1 MRGGVETWEEGGPG
15 EAGRQGD
22 ECAGQRKRPAQR
34 PRGRK
39 GRRAPGSG
47 GPRTGAHRPDGRP
60 KGPCE
65 AGRRER
71 PRDGDSIL
79 GTAKNDERVLRG
91 GGGGRDG
98 IKLHFC
104 PLLVR
109 PPCFREEPR
118 GPKSNES
125 QGLRRAGQQSH
136 VGLTSQK
143 DEGTPGH
150 VLGEEVP
157 AWKTQRQAAR
167 EAAGQAYPQDGP
179 GPEPGL
185 PFSVNV
191 STRTQSPLTATT
203 KSAIDKTAVDRECAG
218 GRGNA

>member
-1 MRGGVETWEEGGPG
+1 MRRGGRGTSAPGRGNDPRKGPEVGRDAGHRDREG
-15 EAGRQGD
+15 
-22 ECAGQRKRPAQR
+22 
-34 PRGRK
+34 RGR
-39 GRRAPGSG
+39 GRTQVP
-47 GPRTGAHRPDGRP
+47 HRPDGRP
-60 KGPCE
+60 KGPCV